1 MSEVTWVDI
10 AGLIISALTMLSIVF
25 AVTQIVAQTR
35 QMHRDFEA
43 LYVERYWALMDRRSG
58 EFERGGKPRK
68 EDRLVIHQYLQLC
81 EDEIDL
87 RVEGRVTNDTWGFW
101 ERSIRAQATDPRY
114 LAALR
119 SSAAHEYPSLKA
131 LLRTKE
137 AYDPL
142 HWKASR
148 RWWKG
153 L

>member
-43 LYVERYWALMDRRSG
+43 LYVERYWALRDRRSG

-68 EDRLVIHQYLQLC
+68 EDSLVIHQYLQLC

-87 RVEGRVTNDTWGFW
+87 RGEGRVTNDTWGF
-101 ERSIRAQATDPRY
+101 
-114 LAALR
+114 
-119 SSAAHEYPSLKA
+119 
-131 LLRTKE
+131 
-137 AYDPL
+137 
-142 HWKASR
+142 
-148 RWWKG
+148 
-153 L
+153 

>member
-1 MSEVTWVDI
+1 MSAGMWIDI
-10 AGLIISALTMLSIVF
+10 AGLVISAFTALSILF

-43 LYVERYWALMDRRSG
+43 LYVGRYWTLMDRRSI

-68 EDRLVIHQYLQLC
+68 KDRLVIHQYLQLC

-87 RVEGRVTNDTWGFW
+87 RSEGRVTNDTWGFW
-101 ERSIRAQATDPRY
+101 ERSIRAQASEPHYR
-114 LAALR
+114 AALD
-119 SSAAHEYPSLKA
+119 SSADHEYPSLKA
-131 LLRTKE
+131 LMRSAG

-148 RWWKG
+148 RWWRG